1 MIISRFSNTIFVC
14 SGFLVLFLRPGILG
28 QLYGSGYVGL
38 TFLFLLLGV
47 LPNLKL
53 PNSQSFFFV
62 LWFACFTGFLAM
74 TSLANSSIGIGSFLK
89 TIIIASLPIFW
100 FFLMTKKR
108 VYIFLK
114 LIVKFNIGLSISA
127 IITFFLL
134 VVFNL
139 SFLIFEVKLDTHM
152 DNDHYKFGF
161 YFPFT
166 FLYSGAAIVG
176 DRWLP
181 RFIGLF
187 REPGITQLITL
198 LSYYIASL
206 FYRNRRLVLVK
217 LILFLGFFL
226 SFSTAGLVG
235 FILCEVIRVVFFV
248 NPSGR
253 NRALRK
259 AIYFI
264 GGVLLAFGFAY
275 LLMDSSLQFGVAGK
289 LANKSGSS
297 RVLSM
302 LTAYDLLLLKPFIG
316 HGFHSFRG
324 ALLFENVNL
333 ITASAEIGIIGILL
347 YIIPYLFIGIRLFKD
362 KQGYFFVILNLF
374 LLVLFSQPVY
384 FLPISIWMLA
394 IGKFMSENNMFFRK
408 VLILR

>member
-1 MIISRFSNTIFVC
+1 MC
-14 SGFLVLFLRPGILG
+14 GFLTRIIVTYAYICFSINSITAHA
-28 QLYGSGYVGL
+28 LYFYV
-38 TFLFLLLGV
+38 
-47 LPNLKL
+47 
-53 PNSQSFFFV
+53 
-62 LWFACFTGFLAM
+62 
-74 TSLANSSIGIGSFLK
+74 
-89 TIIIASLPIFW
+89 
-100 FFLMTKKR
+100 
-108 VYIFLK
+108 
-114 LIVKFNIGLSISA
+114 
-127 IITFFLL
+127 
-134 VVFNL
+134 
-139 SFLIFEVKLDTHM
+139 
-152 DNDHYKFGF
+152 
-161 YFPFT
+161 
-166 FLYSGAAIVG
+166 
-176 DRWLP
+176 
-181 RFIGLF
+181 
-187 REPGITQLITL
+187 
-198 LSYYIASL
+198 
-206 FYRNRRLVLVK
+206 
-217 LILFLGFFL
+217 
-226 SFSTAGLVG
+226 
-235 FILCEVIRVVFFV
+235 
-248 NPSGR
+248 R

-302 LTAYDLLLLKPFIG
+302 LMAYDLLLLKPFIG

-324 ALLFENVNL
+324 TLLFENVNL